1 MKGKYVKKLFV
12 LAVFIII
19 TLLSTTIFA
28 VESII
33 TNNYIVVDNVIMKV
47 EAGTTVK
54 QFLDNISV
62 NSGAS
67 KSVYKGNTK
76 ASDSELVGTGML
88 LKVGNDTTY
97 NIAVRGDAN
106 GDAKVSATD
115 LSLFKMHYTHI
126 KTLEGIYEK
135 AIDINCDMKISM
147 VDLSLLKMILV
158 GLPLPGTDNPDVEG
172 DITILPDTTN
182 YVKELGITVY
192 WPEDANG
199 LVKQISLDNGNTFQ
213 NYTGKVTMTENNTVI
228 ARLINS
234 NNNIVKSASL
244 VVTNIDSEGPEA
256 FDVNVEHKITNYT
269 VLSGETTDGVSGLA
283 GYYFS
288 YDGGNTWNPV
298 TGQLRGEYL
307 FTDVP
312 ANSTIQLRMK
322 AMDKVGNETLTNV
335 KDQRTFKKGIEILKE
350 NLADVVIDGE
360 NQIITMPDGRIF
372 RLAITENGGYAII
385 SVGDEEE
392 TSSQLVEEEL
402 LNSKI
407 AEYEANGVLSDT
419 EILNRLTEEG
429 YGDGTV
435 ENGLFTTEQ
444 SEQFVQYRLTTNID
458 GKHQLVFLKTVTKN
472 GLTSSGQ
479 IKENETLIALEDMIN
494 EMLKDNPNTTIIE
507 ILDKAVTDG
516 LLLEENVNRNN
527 GRFET
532 EVGLVYEI
540 VFDEESEERSY
551 TVELIGFAEDV
562 DDGYI
567 QQKLE
572 DVLEQ
577 GLKNQIIDWAIQDG
591 LTTEDKVSRTNGMY
605 EATNGAYKQVVID
618 MEKGTYDTIQIDR
631 PEGAII
637 EYTLNPDFP
646 TMTNKTILTVTAK
659 GETGISKI
667 EVFTELGESILS
679 KTYSDGEATKSE
691 NIDITYNGTYK
702 VVVTTADGKV
712 SEKEILI
719 CNIASLL
726 PIKVTISPESPR
738 NTTKEGIQND
748 VATGPI
754 TVTLVYSA
762 APLLENEDKY
772 QYQLNGTDGEWQTAE
787 QTQLIE
793 NITKNCKI
801 YARYFD
807 GEKSVKQVEIVI
819 DTVDNVAPNAF
830 EYTTSVTSNTIT
842 VDAIT
847 EDTAADSDGN
857 KAREGVEGV
866 SRYMYKLNDGEWQAD
881 NVFEKLTQKTE
892 YNISVKAIDHAGNE
906 TLATNSNT
914 PVSTEEVPNA
924 KNVITFEY
932 SETGL
937 TKENVKVTF
946 KSSINNDVYKM
957 QYQVI
962 SDGSQP
968 VEENWVDGEEYEAT
982 GNCKIYVRLI
992 DSTGQVNAAN
1002 EYAVAEIKNI
1012 DNMGPTEFT
1021 PKAIATTKDSITI
1034 HASSVDPGEAK
1045 DAPETSTTASSGTVR
1060 YDYYITGTSG
1070 ITTKIEEQTEYTY
1083 TFTGLEQ
1090 GSLYSIYVI
1099 ATDAVGNSTVS
1110 TTITVVTN
1118 GTLNEY
1124 ANAHTTITGLIE
1136 DAAFDNP
1143 VIPEGFAPVN
1153 ENGAEWGDG
1162 TTKPEGVQEGLVIRD
1177 RDGNEFVWVPVD
1189 GENVVY
1195 EKWATDGISYEDV
1208 QDGEA
1213 PVINEEVLSEI
1224 EQIEKYGGFY
1234 VSRTEASKNGSTPVT
1249 KIGEKP
1255 WTGLNYANAKE
1266 KAESMYDKNTLKSGL
1281 LTGTQWD
1288 TLIKWLSTTNE
1299 DILTS
1304 KEYGNFTGVRQNT
1317 GSSDQYRINNIYDL
1331 SGNVQ
1336 EFTNEVQ
1343 NNQVVVRGGA
1353 YDLEKTLTERYVY
1366 GKEYSNA
1373 DLGFR
1378 TTLYVIE
1385 TEELE
1390 PSDPGSLG
1398 IGNINKGPGNI
1409 TINGGEPSYLNPVV
1423 PVGFKA
1429 INTDDAKWYGL
1440 PTPNDWN
1447 KGLVIEDENGSQ
1459 FVWVPVDG
1467 NKIKYEKWYTIYAP
1481 SSVTEEEIAGDEV
1494 PLPLEALG
1502 VQEQQQIETYGGFY
1516 VARYEA
1522 GNSEGV
1528 LASKAGTRTINA
1540 ITYAEAKEYAE
1551 AMYTNPYVKSG
1562 LLTGT
1567 AWDTTM
1573 SWMASTNGENR
1584 VLNDKLSGNN
1594 VNTEFVFSGEY
1605 AVGPN
1610 STKELRGEYQTG
1622 TNVTK
1627 PEGERMLLATGLTD
1641 AFKTNNIY
1649 DMAGNVWEYTYEY
1662 TINAKDNKEYIA
1674 RGADYYRQYPQAA
1687 NWGAAIRENVVVEVA
1702 ERRNEGGFR
1711 VMLYLVEGKAEVG
1724 KFEDFNRTMTGEGAT
1739 FDNPIIPA
1747 GYAPVNKGANWG
1759 NGTKETIEWND
1770 GLVIEDQDGN
1780 EFVWVPV
1787 DTTDVEYKKWIQT
1800 GISYKET
1807 DDENL
1812 PEKVKGWGENEA
1824 TQIYKYGGFYIAR
1837 YEASKLIKETDITAG
1852 SKPNADAWVN
1862 IDYVTAKDM
1871 AEKLETKDTVSSGL
1885 VTGTAWDTVMRWI
1898 ANEKGNISYVT
1909 EDSTSWGYYTNS
1921 ELGNDAQAKN
1931 IYVLAG
1937 GSWEWTAEKVGDN
1950 AVYRGGVK
1958 TDRGDS
1964 SPAGYRG
1971 TKGTTTLDSAT
1982 SFRMM
1987 LYVTGDVQG
1996 AATKPVSDSE
2006 PLPGTKFPNIVNAPK
2021 LVEGMTPVKWNGVN
2035 WVTTTEDDVDW
2046 YSYVDTSLN
2055 GEGTSKWA
2063 NAKTPDGSMWVWI
2076 PRYAYKI
2083 EDNQTISI
2091 LFLDEDTNESLEVTD
2106 EVIYANQAG
2115 NITSKTN
2122 YIVHP
2127 AFRGNTSIGGWTKE
2141 LEGIWVGKFETSGN
2155 SPSTLASK
2163 PNVSS
2168 FGYDNQ
2174 GSTQF
2179 DYALRATLGFTNL
2192 GNLPNKPSAPVRK
2205 YEYTQWDSEVYY
2217 LYNGKRY
2224 SSYTTAMNQFYT
2236 DMAVYNSALEN
2247 YRANLGIDVHMA
2259 KNTEWGAAAYLA
2271 HSVYGVNGAVVQ
2283 ENPTSTAGY
2292 QYTTN
2297 VNQSTTGNVYG
2308 IYDMAGGR
2316 MEYASAYVNNFSSA
2330 RLGNIINIVTAN
2342 LKYKQV
2348 YGSYGYYGDAV
2359 TETAGWQGS
2368 PAHNPNSYYWDHGTP
2383 RPLYVRGAVRDNS
2396 GATSGGANTIFATS
2410 VQCSNANYAYSFRMI
2425 LVNNE

>member
-1 MKGKYVKKLFV
+1 MKGKYVKRLLV
-12 LAVFIII
+12 LAIFFLI
-19 TLLSTTIFA
+19 TILSTTIFA
-28 VESII
+28 AEAIV
-33 TNNYIVVDNVIMKV
+33 TNNYIVSDNVIMKV

-54 QFLDNISV
+54 QFLDNVSV

-67 KSVYKGNTK
+67 KAVYKGNTQ
-76 ASDSELVGTGML
+76 ATDSELIGTGML
-88 LKVGNDTTY
+88 LKVGSDTTY

-126 KTLEGIYEK
+126 ESLEGIYER
-135 AIDINCDMKISM
+135 AIDINFDGKISGI
-147 VDLSLLKMILV
+147 DLSLLKMMLV
-158 GLPLPGTDNPDVEG
+158 GLPLPGTDTPVIEG
-172 DITILPDTTN
+172 DITILPETTN

-192 WPEDANG
+192 WPEEANS
-199 LVKQISLDNGNTFQ
+199 LIKQISLDNGKTFQ
-213 NYTGKVTMTENNTVI
+213 NYTGQVTMTENNTVI
-228 ARLINS
+228 ARVINS
-234 NNNIVKSASL
+234 SNNIVKSASL
-244 VVTNIDSEGPEA
+244 VVTNIDSEGPEKFA
-256 FDVNVEHKITNYT
+256 VNVEHKITNYT
-269 VLSGETTDGVSGLA
+269 VLSGETTDSLSGLV

-298 TGQLRGEYL
+298 AGQTSGKYL

-312 ANSTIQLRMK
+312 ADTTIQLRMK
-322 AMDKVGNETLTNV
+322 ATDKVGNETLTDIV
-335 KDQRTFKKGIEILKE
+335 DQRTFKKGIDILKE
-350 NLADVVIDGE
+350 NLPGVTIDEE
-360 NQIITMPDGRIF
+360 NQTITMPDGRIF
-372 RLAITENGGYAII
+372 RLAVTEEGGYAII

-392 TSSQLVEEEL
+392 TASQLAEEEF
-402 LNSKI
+402 LNGII
-407 AEYEANGVLSDT
+407 AEYEANGILSET
-419 EILNRLTEEG
+419 EILNRLTSEG

-435 ENGLFTTEQ
+435 ENSIFTTEQ
-444 SEQFVQYRLTTNID
+444 TDQFIQYILRTNMEV
-458 GKHQLVFLKTVTKN
+458 KHQLVFLKTVTKN

-479 IKENETLIALEDMIN
+479 TQENEMLIDLEDMIN
-494 EMLKDNPNTTIIE
+494 EMLQDDPDVTTIE
-507 ILDKAVTDG
+507 ILDRAVEDG

-527 GRFET
+527 GRFES

-540 VFDEESEERSY
+540 VFSEENDERTYS
-551 TVELIGFAEDV
+551 VDLIGFAEDV

-567 QQKLE
+567 QQKLS

-577 GLKNQIIDWAIQDG
+577 GLKNQIIDWAIEDG
-591 LTTEDKVSRTNGMY
+591 LTTEDKVSRVNGTY
-605 EATNGAYKQVVID
+605 EASNGAYKQVNID
-618 MEKGTYDTIQIDR
+618 MEKGTYDTVQIDR

-646 TMTNKTILTVTAK
+646 TMTNKTTLTVTAK
-659 GETGISKI
+659 GDAGIAKI
-667 EVFTELGESILS
+667 EVFTELGETLLS
-679 KTYSDGEATKSE
+679 QTYSDNGTTKSE

-702 VVVTTADGKV
+702 VVVTTTDGKV

-726 PIKVTISPESPR
+726 PIRVTINPESAR

-754 TVTLVYSA
+754 SVTLVYSA

-772 QYQLNGTDGEWQTAE
+772 QYQLDTTEGDWQVAKE
-787 QTQLIE
+787 QTQVIE
-793 NITKNCKI
+793 GITKNSKI

-807 GEKSVKQVEIVI
+807 GEKSVKQIEIII

-830 EYTTSVTSNTIT
+830 EYTAVATSNTIT
-842 VDAIT
+842 IDAYT
-847 EDTAADSDGN
+847 EDTAADSEGN
-857 KAREGVEGV
+857 PAREGVEGI
-866 SRYMYKLNDGEWQAD
+866 SRYLYKLNDGEWQAD
-881 NVFEKLTQKTE
+881 NVFENLTQKTS
-892 YNISVKAIDHAGNE
+892 YTVTVKAIDHAGNE
-906 TLATNSNT
+906 TIATNSTT
-914 PVSTEEVPNA
+914 PIQTEEVPNA
-924 KNVITFEY
+924 KDVITFEY
-932 SETGL
+932 SDTEL
-937 TKENVKVTF
+937 TKENVIVTF
-946 KSSINNDVYKM
+946 KSSIDNDVYKM
-957 QYQVI
+957 QSQVI

-968 VEENWVDGEEYEAT
+968 TEENWVDGEQYEAT

-992 DSTGQVNAAN
+992 DSTGQLNAAN
-1002 EYAVAEIKNI
+1002 EYAVAEVKNI
-1012 DNMGPTEFT
+1012 DNMGPIDFT
-1021 PKAIATTKDSITI
+1021 PKATATTKDSITI
-1034 HASSVDPGEAK
+1034 NASSVDPGDAK
-1045 DAPETSTTASSGTVR
+1045 DAPQTNTTARSGTVR

-1070 ITTKIEEQTEYTY
+1070 ITTKIENQTAYTY
-1083 TFTGLEQ
+1083 TFTGLES
-1090 GSLYSIYVI
+1090 GSLYSIYVV
-1099 ATDAVGNSTVS
+1099 ATDAVGNSTMS
-1110 TTITVVTN
+1110 ETITVVTN
-1118 GTLNEY
+1118 ATLDEY
-1124 ANAHTTITGLIE
+1124 TNAHTTITGLIE
-1136 DAAFDNP
+1136 DAAHDNP
-1143 VIPEGFAPVN
+1143 IIPEGFAPVN

-1189 GENVVY
+1189 GENVTY
-1195 EKWATDGISYEDV
+1195 EKWTTDGTSYEDV
-1208 QDGEA
+1208 EDGEA
-1213 PVINEEVLSEI
+1213 PVINDQVLSDL
-1224 EQIEKYGGFY
+1224 EQIEKYEGFY
-1234 VSRTEASKNGSTPVT
+1234 VARTEASKNGSLPVS
-1249 KIGEKP
+1249 KVGERP

-1288 TLIKWLSTTNE
+1288 TLVKWLSIDNE
-1299 DILTS
+1299 EILTS
-1304 KEYGNFTGVRQNT
+1304 TEYGNFTGVRQNT
-1317 GSSDQYRINNIYDL
+1317 GSSNQYRIKNIYDL

-1343 NNQVVVRGGA
+1343 DNQVVVRGGA
-1353 YDLEKTLTERYVY
+1353 YDLEKTLTERYTY

-1378 TTLYVIE
+1378 TVLYVIE
-1385 TEELE
+1385 TEDLE
-1390 PSDPGSLG
+1390 PTDPGALG

-1467 NKIKYEKWYTIYAP
+1467 NKVKYEKWFTIYAP
-1481 SSVTEEEIAGDEV
+1481 SAVTEEDIVGDEV

-1502 VQEQQQIETYGGFY
+1502 VQEQQQIEKYGGFY

-1528 LASKAGTRTINA
+1528 LASKAGLHTINA
-1540 ITYAEAKEYAE
+1540 VTYGEAKEYAE

-1584 VLNDKLSGNN
+1584 VVNDKLSGNN
-1594 VNTEFVFSGEY
+1594 VNAEFTFSGEY

-1610 STKELRGEYQTG
+1610 STEEIRGEYQTG
-1622 TNVTK
+1622 TSVTK
-1627 PEGERMLLATGLTD
+1627 PEGTRMLLATGLSD
-1641 AFKTNNIY
+1641 DFKTNNIY

-1662 TINAKDNKEYIA
+1662 TINAKENKEYIA
-1674 RGADYYRQYPQAA
+1674 RGADYYRQYPQAGG
-1687 NWGAAIRENVVVEVA
+1687 WGAAMRENVVVEVA

-1770 GLVIEDQDGN
+1770 GLVIEDQEGN

-1787 DTTDVEYKKWIQT
+1787 DTTDVEYKKWLQT

-1807 DDENL
+1807 DDESL
-1812 PEKVKGWGENEA
+1812 PEKVKEWGENEA

-1837 YEASKLIKETDITAG
+1837 YEASRTVKETNVTAG
-1852 SKPNADAWVN
+1852 SKENTDAWVN
-1862 IDYVTAKDM
+1862 IDYVTAKSM
-1871 AEKLETKDTVSSGL
+1871 AETLETKETVSSGL
-1885 VTGTAWDTVMRWI
+1885 LTGTAWDTVMRWI
-1898 ANEKGNISYVT
+1898 ANEKGSTSYVA
-1909 EDSTSWGYYTNS
+1909 EDSTSWGYYSNS
-1921 ELGNDAQAKN
+1921 ELGEEAQAKN
-1931 IYVLAG
+1931 IYLLAG
-1937 GSWEWTAEKVGDN
+1937 GNWEWTAEMVGNN
-1950 AVYRGGVK
+1950 AVYRGGVR

-1982 SFRMM
+1982 TFRMM
-1987 LYVTGDVQG
+1987 LYITGDVLG
-1996 AATKPVSDSE
+1996 AATKPVSESE

-2035 WVTTTEDDVDW
+2035 WVTTTEDDAEW

-2055 GEGTSKWA
+2055 GEGTSNWA

-2083 EDNQTISI
+2083 EGQTIKV

-2106 EVIYANQAG
+2106 EVIYANQTG
-2115 NITSKTN
+2115 DITARTN
-2122 YIVHP
+2122 YVVHP

-2141 LEGIWVGKFETSGN
+2141 LTGIWVAKFETSGN
-2155 SPSTLASK
+2155 TPSTLASK
-2163 PNVSS
+2163 PN
-2168 FGYDNQ
+2168 
-2174 GSTQF
+2174 
-2179 DYALRATLGFTNL
+2179 
-2192 GNLPNKPSAPVRK
+2192 
-2205 YEYTQWDSEVYY
+2205 
-2217 LYNGKRY
+2217 
-2224 SSYTTAMNQFYT
+2224 
-2236 DMAVYNSALEN
+2236 
-2247 YRANLGIDVHMA
+2247 
-2259 KNTEWGAAAYLA
+2259 AA
-2271 HSVYGVNGAVVQ
+2271 
-2283 ENPTSTAGY
+2283 
-2292 QYTTN
+2292 
-2297 VNQSTTGNVYG
+2297 
-2308 IYDMAGGR
+2308 
-2316 MEYASAYVNNFSSA
+2316 
-2330 RLGNIINIVTAN
+2330 
-2342 LKYKQV
+2342 
-2348 YGSYGYYGDAV
+2348 SYGYDG
-2359 TETAGWQGS
+2359 QG
-2368 PAHNPNSYYWDHGTP
+2368 
-2383 RPLYVRGAVRDNS
+2383 
-2396 GATSGGANTIFATS
+2396 
-2410 VQCSNANYAYSFRMI
+2410 
-2425 LVNNE
+2425 